1 MQKTTKTN
9 FKKILKLVLWAGLII
24 FCINLIIKYPVH
36 RHIGFDR
43 MYKYMDMQKIPRS
56 DIKSVRAFR
65 STKTDDYVYWVV
77 LKDLEN
83 YRYEYG
89 YNLKKDNMSLNI
101 SKKEYDDVYKY
112 ISDEEVATL
121 KYKPLKESIYYFKK

>member
-9 FKKILKLVLWAGLII
+9 FRKILKLVLWAGLII

-56 DIKSVRAFR
+56 DIKSVSFQIHKNGRLCLLGCVKRFG
-65 STKTDDYVYWVV
+65 K
-77 LKDLEN
+77 L
-83 YRYEYG
+83 
-89 YNLKKDNMSLNI
+89 
-101 SKKEYDDVYKY
+101 
-112 ISDEEVATL
+112 
-121 KYKPLKESIYYFKK
+121 

>member
-1 MQKTTKTN
+1 
-9 FKKILKLVLWAGLII
+9 
-24 FCINLIIKYPVH
+24 
-36 RHIGFDR
+36 
-43 MYKYMDMQKIPRS
+43 MDMQKIPRS
-56 DIKSVRAFR
+56 DVKSVRAFR